1 MAEYINKET
10 ACAEVDKGD
19 LLVGNNAE
27 FAKEIIN
34 RTPAADVV
42 EVVRCKDCAHYIERK
57 GYDYN
62 GRKARSCIW
71 HGQLRRENDYCSDGI
86 RKEHK

>member
-1 MAEYINKET
+1 MPRYIDCEK

-34 RTPAADVV
+34 RTPTADVAPKS
-42 EVVRCKDCAHYIERK
+42 EVAREIFEEIEA
-57 GYDYN
+57 YMIDLVDITNTAY
-62 GRKARSCIW
+62 
-71 HGQLRRENDYCSDGI
+71 
-86 RKEHK
+86 KEIGTATFAELKKKFTEDKE